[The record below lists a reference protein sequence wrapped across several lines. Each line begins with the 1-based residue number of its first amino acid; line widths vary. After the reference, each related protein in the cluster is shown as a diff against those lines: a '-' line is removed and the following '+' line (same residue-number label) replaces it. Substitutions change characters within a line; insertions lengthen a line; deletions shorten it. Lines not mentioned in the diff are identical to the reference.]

1 MIPESEFFHNFLN
14 RIKVVVPD
22 QQQAAGETHTAPPNH
37 LPPPAKIED
46 LAWIA
51 GEWVGPGISGEAREI
66 YSTPTGGA
74 IAGHFVQMS
83 ANGIAFYELITIVPE
98 GGSLA
103 YRLKHFNADLTGWEE
118 KNEVRSFALVARE
131 GDAWYFDG
139 LTVRR
144 DGADGMIGAVKVRMK
159 DGTER
164 EFVIRYRR
172 AR

>member
-1 MIPESEFFHNFLN
+1 MSLRVTALMALVFVAPL
-14 RIKVVVPD
+14 
-22 QQQAAGETHTAPPNH
+22 ACAGETRTAPPNH
-37 LPPPAKIED
+37 VPPPAKIED

-66 YSTPTGGA
+66 YSTPMGGA
-74 IAGHFVQMS
+74 IAGHFVQMG

-139 LTVRR
+139 LTLRR

-164 EFVIRYRR
+164 EFVIRYQR